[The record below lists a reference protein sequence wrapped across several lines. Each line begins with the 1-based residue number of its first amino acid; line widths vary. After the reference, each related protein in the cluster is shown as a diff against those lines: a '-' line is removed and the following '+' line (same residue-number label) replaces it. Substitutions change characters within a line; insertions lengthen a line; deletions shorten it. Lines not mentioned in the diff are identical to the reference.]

1 MKLIQFC
8 IILYL
13 ILTLNTVL
21 SEIWNLNEIISER
34 FKRNCVISY
43 GAMGADRIPG
53 SLSYK
58 MEQANPY
65 TPPKKKKKKKSN
77 KSDDKSTK

>member
-34 FKRNCVISY
+34 FKRNCGKFYLLKLIFKNNLQKIKRFS
-43 GAMGADRIPG
+43 
-53 SLSYK
+53 
-58 MEQANPY
+58 
-65 TPPKKKKKKKSN
+65 PKFL
-77 KSDDKSTK
+77 